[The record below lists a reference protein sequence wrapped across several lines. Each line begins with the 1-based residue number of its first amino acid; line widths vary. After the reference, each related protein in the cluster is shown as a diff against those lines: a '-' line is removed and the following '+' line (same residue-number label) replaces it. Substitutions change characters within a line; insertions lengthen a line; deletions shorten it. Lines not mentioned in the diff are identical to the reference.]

1 MAASLGFPLVEL
13 KAFSHMLGK
22 SGADTPLIDG
32 GRRGEASQGRGA
44 ETVGVGSRCLQTSS
58 ARQPGV

>member
-32 GRRGEASQGRGA
+32 GRRGNGRRREWCIILEIPLVEHENEGSQN
-44 ETVGVGSRCLQTSS
+44 Q
-58 ARQPGV
+58 